1 MNKNKS
7 TYDSL
12 SEMQA
17 DFYKIFTSGRRIE
30 IIDILRKNEKTVTEL
45 ARMLRASKGS
55 ISQHLTM
62 MKYKG
67 VLATRRD
74 GVSVYYRVSNL
85 KVVEACILM
94 KEVLFERHLN
104 VKGKVECA

>member
-1 MNKNKS
+1 MNRNKS

-17 DFYKIFTSGRRIE
+17 DFYKIFTSGKRIE
-30 IIDILRKNEKTVTEL
+30 IIDILKKSEKTVTEL
-45 ARMLRASKGS
+45 SRMLRTSKGS

-62 MKYKG
+62 MRYKG

-74 GVSVYYRVSNL
+74 GVRVYYRVSNF

-94 KEVLFERHLN
+94 KKVLFEQHMN

>member
-1 MNKNKS
+1 MNRNKS
-7 TYDSL
+7 TYGSL

-17 DFYKIFTSGRRIE
+17 DFYKIFTCGRRIE
-30 IIDILRKNEKTVTEL
+30 IIYILRKKEKTVTEL
-45 ARMLRASKGS
+45 ARMLCTSKAS

-74 GVSVYYRVSNL
+74 GVSVYYRVSNYKL
-85 KVVEACILM
+85 VEACILM
-94 KEVLFERHLN
+94 KKVLFEQHLSVN
-104 VKGKVECA
+104 GKAEWA